1 MFGDFINNL
10 PTQAKLLGGVG
21 LGLWVLSEFKGETP
35 FANLLIR
42 PVDSLMQLA
51 GIAIGIF
58 ILNCISTS
66 SESYCD
72 QASWFLV
79 VYVLYGVGNRLLKLG
94 GPDIMAKLPH
104 ASEFRNRYIES
115 VNI

>member
-21 LGLWVLSEFKGETP
+21 LGLWTVSEFKEGKP
-35 FANLLIR
+35 FANLVR
-42 PVDSLMQLA
+42 SPVDSLMQLA

-79 VYVLYGVGNRLLKLG
+79 VYVLYGVGKRLLKLE
-94 GPDIMAKLPH
+94 GPDIIIPH
-104 ASEFRNRYIES
+104 VTEFRDRYLGSALGEY
-115 VNI
+115 